1 MEPRIVIYYDVI
13 TDEEIKTV
21 KDFASPRVSQRF
33 HKEEGR
39 QDGGGV

>member
-21 KDFASPRVSQRF
+21 KDFASPRVSHRF

-39 QDGGGV
+39 LDGGVV